1 MDIVKRLSSDM
12 TEMDGKHAHTAR
24 TGISRINPANQ
35 IARSFLFD
43 CVRELRAPSSHQNK
57 KRAHKIISIDST
69 IPLFFLSVL
78 SSLFQHETNRWSKTD
93 MNNCFTKEIQ
103 LPRLRFHI
111 LLYSSKARNKRNV
124 TPPPCQPS
132 CILSSLKIIRLRSI
146 RSTTNLKNLPQHVGF
161 PNRWTHFPTANLLP
175 SFPRRAKQMV
185 DMR

>member
-69 IPLFFLSVL
+69 TQFFFFCLSSHHFFNTKRIDGLKPTLITALQKKYNYRGCVSTYYYIPPKQETKETLPRHHASRHAFSPPSRLSVYG
-78 SSLFQHETNRWSKTD
+78 RYD
-93 MNNCFTKEIQ
+93 
-103 LPRLRFHI
+103 RLRI
-111 LLYSSKARNKRNV
+111 
-124 TPPPCQPS
+124 
-132 CILSSLKIIRLRSI
+132 
-146 RSTTNLKNLPQHVGF
+146 
-161 PNRWTHFPTANLLP
+161 
-175 SFPRRAKQMV
+175 
-185 DMR
+185 